1 MWVGCLA
8 GMQPFD
14 MHVLDALVDGA
25 LLGLLSLPVVVWP
38 WRDAHRIRRFVLHL
52 ALILVGFA
60 HSGHHVS
67 RVSSGAL
74 HPGAPGASTLVRVRG
89 SLEVRWLP
97 VETPRHDL
105 LDAWIQTPSDTPWTS
120 RLDVRWIHD
129 GDVWQVT
136 RGTVIVTLM
145 VTPPE
150 MMIGTQ
156 IEVVGWLAPLESGV
170 PESSRKPVSPC
181 GCDRVIAILQTDSMP
196 TRVAEPSS
204 WRRVVHQLH
213 DWLDSNLL
221 TCLGFES
228 PERNRALLVAM
239 TTGRKL
245 PGLRS
250 PRDAFHRAGLSHF
263 LAISGFNVAVLLVAA
278 RILMEMMG
286 LPWRMRGWTLVTLA
300 LLFLIAVEP
309 GVSVLRA
316 SLAGTCVGL
325 ALCLRRGWRPEA
337 MLGVSATCMLSW
349 RPCLATDLGFQ
360 LSFGAVLALLTGTEP
375 VRHLLG
381 LDHRGPLPFA
391 LHRRLQALGT
401 MLAASVAAW
410 LVSVPFTLHAVGVTH
425 PWSPLTSALLGPCA
439 ALITITAT
447 LGTLTGWI
455 PGSGLVLEPILDSL
469 VACMD
474 AGISTSAHLPGP
486 SWRPGR
492 MPAWWSLAGL
502 VGLRLWWTGRAG
514 RPSRGCVIM
523 VAVGWLLLAM
533 LLAQAERARTLLA
546 VGHALRWTVIPL
558 GDGFANVIQRGETAT
573 VVDAGSRSTTST
585 GSRLLVPALEAL
597 GVRSIDRVV
606 IRGVSLDRC
615 SAVPE
620 VLGSFPVRQVML
632 SGDWFR
638 AWPKDT
644 PQCALLQALA
654 SSAVPIRDLDVIDG
668 WIEDGW
674 VWTCTRDTGARRS
687 TRNAPLISVRHAGS
701 ASAPSLV
708 LMRDC
713 SESTIDVA
721 MHRLRLH
728 GTDAVEW
735 PPRAHA
741 HDAWPGILSA
751 LDARH
756 VLQVKGDDTPAC
768 SLLRG
773 RAGWRVWGILEQDG
787 AMQYRV
793 RDRSRPE
800 ELLRWSPSGW
810 ILVRR
815 P

>member
-8 GMQPFD
+8 GMQPCD
-14 MHVLDALVDGA
+14 MRVLDALVDGA
-25 LLGLLSLPVVVWP
+25 LLGLLSLPVVAWP
-38 WRDAHRIRRFVLHL
+38 WRHAHRIRRFVLHL

-89 SLEVRWLP
+89 SLEARWLP

-105 LDAWIQTPSDTPWTS
+105 LDGWIQTHSDAPWTS
-120 RLDVRWIHD
+120 RLDVESIHD
-129 GDVWQVT
+129 GETWQDA
-136 RGTVIVTLM
+136 RGTVVVMLL

-150 MMIGTQ
+150 MVIGTR
-156 IEVVGWLAPLESGV
+156 IEVVGWLAPAESRV
-170 PESSRKPVSPC
+170 PESPRKPVSSC

-196 TRVAEPSS
+196 TCVGEPSP
-204 WRRVVHQLH
+204 WRKVVHQLH

-278 RILMEMMG
+278 RILMEVAR
-286 LPWRMRGWTLVTLA
+286 LPWKMRGWTLVTLA

-325 ALCLRRGWRPEA
+325 ALCLQRGWRPEA

-381 LDHRGPLPFA
+381 LHDLGPLPFG
-391 LHRRLQALGT
+391 LHRRLQTLGT
-401 MLAASVAAW
+401 MIAASVAAW
-410 LVSVPFTLHAVGVTH
+410 LISVPLTLHAVGVTH

-439 ALITITAT
+439 ALITISAT
-447 LGTLTGWI
+447 LGALTGWI
-455 PGSGLVLEPILDSL
+455 PGSGLVFQPILDSL

-474 AGISTSAHLPGP
+474 AGISMSADLPGP
-486 SWRPGR
+486 SWCPGR
-492 MPAWWSLAGL
+492 MPGWWSLAGL
-502 VGLRLWWTGRAG
+502 VGLHLWWTAGAG
-514 RPSRGCVIM
+514 RLSRGCVIM
-523 VAVGWLLLAM
+523 FVVGWLLLAM
-533 LLAQAERARTLLA
+533 LLAQAERARTMLA
-546 VGHALRWTVIPL
+546 VGHGLRWTVIPL
-558 GDGFANVIQRGETAT
+558 GDGFANVIQHGETAT

-585 GSRLLVPALEAL
+585 GSRLLVPALQAL
-597 GVRSIDRVV
+597 GVRAIERVV
-606 IRGVSLDRC
+606 VRGVSLDRC
-615 SAVPE
+615 SAIPE
-620 VLGSFPVRQVML
+620 LLGSFPVQHVLL
-632 SGDWFR
+632 SGGWFR
-638 AWPKDT
+638 TWPEGT
-644 PQCALLQALA
+644 PQRAFLQALA
-654 SSAVPIRDLDVIDG
+654 SSAVPIRNLDMIDG
-668 WIEDGW
+668 WIENGW
-674 VWTCTRDTGARRS
+674 VWDCTRDTGPRRS
-687 TRNAPLISVRHAGS
+687 TRDAPLITVRHAGS

-721 MHRLRLH
+721 MRRLRLR
-728 GTDAVEW
+728 GPDAVEW
-735 PPRAHA
+735 PPRTHA
-741 HDAWPGILSA
+741 DDAWSGILAA
-751 LDARH
+751 LDAQH
-756 VLQVKGDDTPAC
+756 VLQVKGDDTLAC

-773 RAGWRVWGILEQDG
+773 RAGWRAWGILERDG
-787 AMQYRV
+787 TMQYRV
-793 RDRSRPE
+793 RDRAQPGG
-800 ELLRWSPSGW
+800 LLRWSPSGW
-810 ILVRR
+810 ISIRR